1 MPDDK
6 WAIDG
11 TLFTFAGKRWFGWS
25 GWAGD
30 SNASPPAGK
39 KLPSMFHAVP
49 EGMPYSWSHR
59 YRYTGSFVWWGNTT
73 CKRANVPGPNTDKG
87 FSLKFFE

>member
-1 MPDDK
+1 MM
-6 WAIDG
+6 
-11 TLFTFAGKRWFGWS
+11 S
-25 GWAGD
+25 GWDPTLHVDGPGHHTFVLLHGD
-30 SNASPPAGK
+30 IDASPPAGK